1 LGPQRFLNRL
11 RKELPGWVERG
22 WVTPVSAE
30 AILQQVGAQ
39 SVGTHFLASALA
51 VLGALLLG
59 SGIITYFAANWDAM
73 PKLVKLAVL
82 LSSLWF
88 SYGVGGYLLREDRYP
103 RLAQA
108 LLLLG
113 VILFGANVMLIAQ
126 IYHIQSHYPNGV
138 LLWTLGGL
146 MTAYLIPSQPAMVA
160 ALALAV
166 LWTSMESFGFER
178 IHGAFLLVW
187 LACLPRIF
195 QQSWRAAVHV
205 ACIGLMLWLLFV
217 FVNLEDN
224 LQWSKGTEL
233 FVIQLY
239 LLSCCALFLIGLL
252 MDTAERFAPFAGIV
266 QRYPVIAGLLSFY
279 ALTSP
284 RLQSGQYWLGDKTV
298 RATAST
304 TWVIATLVA
313 LAAVVL
319 LAAWH
324 RRRAGGAARPAYLHW
339 GQMLIA
345 GIAALILVTLFI
357 GGTYGGLVA
366 LAFNLLFFAGVIWLI
381 VAGVQREDRFLVNAG
396 FMLFTLGLLSRYV
409 DTFWTLLN
417 RSFFFMAGGA
427 ILILGGFFLEKQRR
441 RLTGEIL
448 ARRQDQGGREI

>member
-1 LGPQRFLNRL
+1 LNPQRFLNHL
-11 RKELPGWVERG
+11 RKELPDWVGRG
-22 WVTPVSAE
+22 WVTPISAE
-30 AILQQVGAQ
+30 AILQHVGARP
-39 SVGTHFLASALA
+39 VGTHFLASALA
-51 VLGALLLG
+51 VLGVLLFG

-73 PKLVKLAVL
+73 PKLAKLAVL
-82 LSSLWF
+82 LSTLWF
-88 SYGVGGYLLREDRYP
+88 SHGVGGYLLREDRYP

-126 IYHIQSHYPNGV
+126 IYHIQSHYPNGI
-138 LLWTLGGL
+138 LLWALGGL
-146 MTAYLIPSQPAMVA
+146 LTAYLMPSQPAMVA
-160 ALALAV
+160 ALALAI
-166 LWTSMESFGFER
+166 LWTGMESFGFER
-178 IHGAFLLVW
+178 IHGAFLVVW

-195 QQSWRAAVHV
+195 QHSWRAAAHV
-205 ACIGLMLWLLFV
+205 ACIGLLLWLFFV
-217 FVNLEDN
+217 FLNLENYSEWGKD
-224 LQWSKGTEL
+224 KGL
-233 FVIQLY
+233 FSMQLY
-239 LLSCCALFLIGLL
+239 FLSCCILFLIGLL
-252 MDTAERFAPFAGIV
+252 MDTAARFAPFAGIV

-279 ALTSP
+279 TLTSP
-284 RLQSGQYWLGDKTV
+284 RLQSGQYWVGDEAV
-298 RATAST
+298 RATANT
-304 TWVIATLVA
+304 TWMIATLTA

-339 GQMLIA
+339 GQALIA
-345 GIAALILVTLFI
+345 GIAALILVNLFV
-357 GGTYGGLVA
+357 GGIYGGLVA

-381 VAGVQREDRFLVNAG
+381 VAGERRSDRFLVNSG
-396 FMLFTLGLLSRYV
+396 FIFFALALLSRYV

-448 ARRQDQGGREI
+448 ARRRNQGGREV